1 MCQTHGK
8 IFCRCRL
15 LLVAVDEVSI
25 TVNPRGACCGD
36 DRVAAR
42 GNMWDW
48 GVSPAAVS
56 EPSRG
61 PSLCFTSHQRR
72 RACAEMVFSQYTGP
86 GEPNLSFLLIMWYG
100 YGERGI
106 PAALLR
112 VPPNSG
118 SCHAEEGC
126 CRCPS
131 QPPITYSFPGVS
143 VAMGMFSFKLWWVSV
158 LSRHPGGLAAS
169 IHAAFPPRRKARGER
184 IGHSRR

>member
-1 MCQTHGK
+1 MRQTHGR

-42 GNMWDW
+42 GNRWDW

-72 RACAEMVFSQYTGP
+72 RACAEMDFSQYTGP
-86 GEPNLSFLLIMWYG
+86 GEPNLCFLLIT
-100 YGERGI
+100 RH
-106 PAALLR
+106 PCPLLR
-112 VPPNSG
+112 VPPNSPSARG
-118 SCHAEEGC
+118 HAEEGC
-126 CRCPS
+126 CRCPL
-131 QPPITYSFPGVS
+131 QPPASYGFPGVS
-143 VAMGMFSFKLWWVSV
+143 VAMGMFSFKLWWVSL

-169 IHAAFPPRRKARGER
+169 IHAASPPRRKARGVP
-184 IGHSRR
+184 IGDSRT